1 MGVDKERSR
10 RLMKF
15 VRGALDLPLSKVAV
29 PAGGGAGVDENW
41 YQLQLL
47 NPPDTDDVMDA
58 ATAEHRSKSMYDVYF
73 WYHQFAIVLGGEM
86 VAQDLDTGD
95 VYRGHEGDLFYWAP
109 GLSLRLGGE
118 FRAMGIKT
126 PIPLRWVNTPQG
138 KREMTMH
145 LLDNEILLDGSPPD
159 EVRDVSARQRPPSEP
174 RKHMKFIRGA
184 LKTAPV
190 KVDSPVSVGSDWWQ
204 VVLVGPMET
213 NLTASASIANHR
225 SKGSI
230 ECDHRW
236 HQVAVI
242 LDGEMEVENL
252 DTGEFYRAHK
262 GDMYYWGPGLR
273 HTVGGEFLV
282 YAVKTPEPLRWLK
295 GEGGSKEEVNLLR
308 LGDEIIQ
315 PGTPPDE
322 IRMEPIVSVG

>member
-1 MGVDKERSR
+1 M
-10 RLMKF
+10 
-15 VRGALDLPLSKVAV
+15 
-29 PAGGGAGVDENW
+29 N
-41 YQLQLL
+41 
-47 NPPDTDDVMDA
+47 
-58 ATAEHRSKSMYDVYF
+58 
-73 WYHQFAIVLGGEM
+73 
-86 VAQDLDTGD
+86 
-95 VYRGHEGDLFYWAP
+95 
-109 GLSLRLGGE
+109 
-118 FRAMGIKT
+118 
-126 PIPLRWVNTPQG
+126 
-138 KREMTMH
+138 
-145 LLDNEILLDGSPPD
+145 
-159 EVRDVSARQRPPSEP
+159 
-174 RKHMKFIRGA
+174 
-184 LKTAPV
+184 TAPV

-282 YAVKTPEPLRWLK
+282 YAVKTPEPLRWLR
-295 GEGGSKEEVNLLR
+295 GGGGSKEEVNLLR